1 MAAGTETKPGDRVG
15 LKVLFHVFI
24 AAPGAR
30 PFATVACLL
39 VAGLV
44 EIIGLSMVIPLVASL
59 SRGGAGSTSLLGSL
73 GAGVLTRLGLAQE
86 GVGVILTCIALA
98 LTLKSLLSFA
108 AMSFVSRSVAQVG
121 LRLRRGLLDAMLM
134 ADLGFFADQH
144 PGRLANTLVNE
155 VNSAATAYNQSA
167 LVVTELLKLGGVLVI
182 ASLISGWLFVVALVA
197 VLLTGSILSR
207 LVQLRRRAKRS
218 QLEVSDALLRRM
230 QDTFA
235 NVKALKGMDRTG
247 PARRHIETGMQ
258 RIRQEVLRAQTTRHA
273 VNAAQDITMGLALC
287 AGIYACI
294 IWIGLGTA
302 ELLVLATLFLLMTNA
317 LRLLQ
322 AQQHNFRE
330 FAPSFAACEAMIA
343 AARSHA
349 EPDDGTLPARFQETI
364 VFDAVRFSH
373 GRRPVFDGVSFA
385 IRAGEIAVL
394 EGESGVGKTTAID
407 LIIGFHR
414 PAAGRVLV
422 DGVPLADIAAS
433 AWRAGIGY
441 VPQELLLIE
450 GSILDNITMGDD
462 RFDRAMVRRA
472 VELAGL
478 GDFVDSLADGLDAP
492 VGVLGARLSGG
503 QRQRISLARAL
514 VGQPRLLILD
524 EVTSALDLDTE
535 QQICASLARLP
546 PEVTIIAITHRPAW
560 LAIADTILRFDGR
573 GVATIRRER
582 ATEVPA

>member
-1 MAAGTETKPGDRVG
+1 
-15 LKVLFHVFI
+15 
-24 AAPGAR
+24 
-30 PFATVACLL
+30 
-39 VAGLV
+39 
-44 EIIGLSMVIPLVASL
+44 MV
-59 SRGGAGSTSLLGSL
+59 
-73 GAGVLTRLGLAQE
+73 
-86 GVGVILTCIALA
+86 
-98 LTLKSLLSFA
+98 
-108 AMSFVSRSVAQVG
+108 
-121 LRLRRGLLDAMLM
+121 
-134 ADLGFFADQH
+134 
-144 PGRLANTLVNE
+144 
-155 VNSAATAYNQSA
+155 
-167 LVVTELLKLGGVLVI
+167 
-182 ASLISGWLFVVALVA
+182 
-197 VLLTGSILSR
+197 
-207 LVQLRRRAKRS
+207 
-218 QLEVSDALLRRM
+218 
-230 QDTFA
+230 
-235 NVKALKGMDRTG
+235 
-247 PARRHIETGMQ
+247 
-258 RIRQEVLRAQTTRHA
+258 
-273 VNAAQDITMGLALC
+273 
-287 AGIYACI
+287 
-294 IWIGLGTA
+294 
-302 ELLVLATLFLLMTNA
+302 TNA

-422 DGVPLADIAAS
+422 DGVPLTDIAAS

-492 VGVLGARLSGG
+492 VGVLGAHTVDLAAPFFAKQERVVLSNNGHADPEKLPEYLMHGG
-503 QRQRISLARAL
+503 YQGLRKALTMTAEEICQEMLAS
-514 VGQPRLLILD
+514 G
-524 EVTSALDLDTE
+524 
-535 QQICASLARLP
+535 
-546 PEVTIIAITHRPAW
+546 
-560 LAIADTILRFDGR
+560 LRGR
-573 GVATIRRER
+573 GGAQQEQGER
-582 ATEVPA
+582 SLTCPHR